1 MKRIYVFLEEAV
13 GGSAGEIRDRLKV
26 KIICKYTKQKSL
38 VYMQFII
45 EVTFSTG

>member
-1 MKRIYVFLEEAV
+1 M
-13 GGSAGEIRDRLKV
+13 GGNAGGIIDRLKV

-45 EVTFSTG
+45 EVTYSTG